1 MAGMR
6 LPRRPGTSLY
16 DGQTQFNPETRETSI
31 YSEDAGGMVN
41 PAMNA
46 LLASGGAI
54 ADPANQRINILG
66 GGSSLSDSLGVG
78 TGAGGGGSRPAAPQQ
93 APNTGAIEAL
103 IGEIRGGPKGYTPEQ
118 TPIVRSG
125 SESMP
130 YEMDAER
137 SAYGAAKERVGQ
149 STQAAMRGLREQMAR
164 RGLTG
169 SGIEGEGLTNLFRGG
184 LGELANADRQMVG
197 ERAGRAFTAEQANT
211 DREINQRQYNTGSVN
226 RAREYE
232 SSDFLARMGLIAQ
245 LQRMMY

>member
-16 DGQTQFNPETRETSI
+16 DGQTQFNPETRETSS
-31 YSEDAGGMVN
+31 YSQDAGGMVS
-41 PAMNA
+41 PAMSA
-46 LLASGGAI
+46 LLASGGAV

-78 TGAGGGGSRPAAPQQ
+78 GGSGGGSGPRPAAPGPDTSGLQ
-93 APNTGAIEAL
+93 AL
-103 IGEIRGGPKGYTPEQ
+103 ISEIRSGPKGYTPEQ

-149 STQAAMRGLREQMAR
+149 STQAAMRGLREQMAK

-169 SGIEGEGLTNLFRGG
+169 SGIEGEALTGLFRGG

-226 RAREYE
+226 RAREHE